1 MIRILGVDPGLAH
14 TGWGILEGDG
24 NRLRHIQ
31 HGTIETSSD
40 EDPAVRVFKIFEGMK
55 GLIELHQP
63 QLVGIE
69 ALYFAKNRRSAI
81 PVAEARGAVM
91 VAAASHGIPVR
102 SCTPLEI
109 KKALTGHGRAEKFQ
123 VQDMVR
129 VMLGLDAVPSPDHA
143 ADALAAA
150 ICSYHL
156 QEFDRAALDR
166 AVNDRAAIGKASAG
180 RISTGGRVTGRGV
193 KK

>member
-14 TGWGILEGDG
+14 TGWGILEGNG

-40 EDPAVRVFKIFEGMK
+40 EDPAVRVFKIFEGMRS
-55 GLIELHQP
+55 LIEIHMP
-63 QLVGIE
+63 QFVGIE

-91 VAAASHGIPVR
+91 VAAASSGLPVR

-123 VQDMVR
+123 VQEMVR
-129 VMLGLDAVPSPDHA
+129 VMLGLDTVPSPDHA

-156 QEFDRAALDR
+156 HEFDRAANNR
-166 AVNDRAAIGKASAG
+166 ASVGIKLAG
-180 RISTGGRVTGRGV
+180 SRISGRGA

>member
-14 TGWGILEGDG
+14 TGWGLLEGRG
-24 NRLRHIQ
+24 NRLHHID
-31 HGTIETSSD
+31 HGTIVTTPE
-40 EDPAVRVFKIFEGMK
+40 EDPAVRVYKIFK
-55 GLIELHQP
+55 VLKALLDTHRP

-81 PVAEARGAVM
+81 PVAEARGAIL
-91 VAAASHGIPVR
+91 VAAASGGVPVR

-109 KKALTGHGRAEKFQ
+109 KKALTGNGRAEKFQ
-123 VQDMVR
+123 VQEMVR
-129 VMLGLDAVPSPDHA
+129 IMLGLESVPSPDHA

-156 QEFDRAALDR
+156 HQFDRASGAT
-166 AVNDRAAIGKASAG
+166 
-180 RISTGGRVTGRGV
+180 STPAERGT
-193 KK
+193 KG